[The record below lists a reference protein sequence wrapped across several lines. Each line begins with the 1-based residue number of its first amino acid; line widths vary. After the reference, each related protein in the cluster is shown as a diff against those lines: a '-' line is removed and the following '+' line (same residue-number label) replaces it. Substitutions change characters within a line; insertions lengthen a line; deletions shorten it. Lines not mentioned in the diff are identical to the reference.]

1 MANVAEFRLLGPV
14 EVLVHGQQQPLGG
27 PRQRAVVA
35 AMLLHANEEV
45 RTNQLLKLVW
55 SDAPNSAASNLR
67 TYLTRLRRTL
77 SVPGEPEPRLRTLR
91 GGGHVLTVR
100 PGELDLATFSEH
112 AALGEQA
119 GDESVTRTHLSRALD
134 VWRGRALDDIAL
146 GPALEV
152 EATRLEVQRDRVRER
167 LLRARFALGEYD
179 ELIPELRALLRQ
191 NPLWESLVSMLM
203 LSLHRTG
210 RRAEALEL
218 FRRTRHQLVDDLGVE
233 PGAELQAL
241 HRQLL
246 ADTGDAEERPDRAPT
261 AQMPVRDRPAQLPA
275 DLPAFTGRTPE
286 LARLADPQT
295 SPQTVVIS
303 AIDGMAGVGKT
314 TLAVHAAHRL
324 APWYSDGQLF
334 IDLHGHTTGAA
345 PLDPGEALDRFLRS
359 LGVPAQDIPDNTE
372 ARAALY
378 RSQLADRRV
387 LVVLDNAQSEAQVRP
402 LLPGADSCR
411 TLITSRRQLSGLE
424 HVQPLTLDVL
434 PLSDAIALLTT
445 ICTPQRLAGEP
456 PELVEEVVEL
466 CGRLPLAI
474 RIAAMRLRARP
485 SWPLS
490 HLRDRLSDQQ
500 RQLAELQTTEHS
512 VAAAFNLSYSGLD
525 PPQQRMVELLG
536 KHPGVDIDSHA
547 AAALA
552 GWTVAEADEVLEEIC
567 GAHLILQP
575 TPGRYNMH
583 NLVHAYAANLP
594 SEVDTA
600 AIRRLADYYLHTAD
614 AADRA
619 IHPPRPLRPLVPRDP
634 SIAVPS
640 FADSQQALRWG
651 DIVYQNVPHLT
662 REAKT
667 RGLLEHAWQLPWR
680 LAGYLFVR
688 NRWSDSVP
696 MYLVALD
703 AVRELGDRY
712 GEGEILVGLAFGHA
726 QLKHHR
732 ESVDYYVG
740 AIAASREVGNKW
752 TEGFS
757 TMGLA
762 DEYRRLGQFDI
773 AIESHLHALEV
784 YREIDDV
791 YGQCITLAHLGG
803 AYRDLGRLE
812 DAADCYRQ
820 AAEDSVRID
829 NQYGIGQALNGL
841 GTVERLLGRTSDA
854 SVTATR
860 AIALCREIGDRHG
873 EAQALVTLG
882 LVTADSGEAQRLLR
896 TALAVMTELDDPRAE
911 EVRAH
916 LAALTS
922 PA

>member
-1 MANVAEFRLLGPV
+1 MTNVAEFRLLGPV
-14 EVLVHGQQQPLGG
+14 EVLVHGQPQPLGG

-35 AMLLHANEEV
+35 AMLLHANQEV

-55 SDAPNSAASNLR
+55 SDAPSSAASNLR

-77 SVPGEPEPRLRTLR
+77 SVPGEPESRLRTLR

-119 GDESVTRTHLSRALD
+119 GDESVARTHLSRALN

-146 GPALEV
+146 GPALEA
-152 EATRLEVQRDRVRER
+152 EATRLEAQRDRVHER

-218 FRRTRHQLVDDLGVE
+218 FRRTRHQLVEELGVE
-233 PGAELQAL
+233 PGADLRAL

-246 ADTGDAEERPDRAPT
+246 ADADDAEEQPDPAP
-261 AQMPVRDRPAQLPA
+261 AAPAPVRDRPAQLPA

-286 LARLADPQT
+286 LARLADPQNSAHT
-295 SPQTVVIS
+295 TVIS
-303 AIDGMAGVGKT
+303 AIDGMAGVGKS
-314 TLAVHAAHRL
+314 TLAVHAAHQL

-334 IDLHGHTTGAA
+334 IDLHGHTTGVS

-359 LGVPAQDIPDNTE
+359 LGVLAQDIPNNTE

-378 RSQLADRRV
+378 RSQLANRRV

-402 LLPGADSCR
+402 LLPGTDSCR

-434 PLSDAIALLTT
+434 PLPDAIALLTT
-445 ICTPQRLAGEP
+445 ICTPERLAGEP

-474 RIAAMRLRARP
+474 RIAGMRLRARP
-485 SWPLS
+485 AWPLA

-500 RQLAELQTTEHS
+500 RQVAELQTTEHS
-512 VAAAFNLSYSGLD
+512 VEAAFNLSYSDLD
-525 PPQQRMVELLG
+525 PPQRRMVELLG
-536 KHPGVDIDSHA
+536 RHPGVDIDSHA

-552 GWTVAEADEVLEEIC
+552 GWTVAEADDVLEELC
-567 GAHLILQP
+567 GAHLVRQP
-575 TPGRYNMH
+575 TPGRYDMH
-583 NLVHAYAANLP
+583 NLVHAYAANLV

-600 AIRRLADYYLHTAD
+600 AIRRLLDYYLHTAD
-614 AADRA
+614 AADRS
-619 IHPPRPLRPLVPRDP
+619 IHPPRPLRPIVARDP
-634 SIAVPS
+634 GIVVPS
-640 FADSQQALRWG
+640 FADSQQALAWC
-651 DIVYQNVPHLT
+651 DTVFQNVAHLT
-662 REAKT
+662 REAKA
-667 RGLLEHAWQLPWR
+667 RGLLAHAWQLPWR
-680 LAGYLFVR
+680 LAGYMFVR
-688 NRWSDSVP
+688 NRWAEGIQL
-696 MYLVALD
+696 YLIALD
-703 AVRELGDRY
+703 ATTELGDRY
-712 GEGEILVGLAFGHA
+712 GESEILVGLAFAHS
-726 QLKHHR
+726 QLKHHG
-732 ESVDYYVG
+732 ESVAYYIE
-740 AIAASREVGNKW
+740 AIVASREVGNKW

-762 DEYRRLGQFDI
+762 DEYRRLGQFGN

-791 YGQCITLAHLGG
+791 FGQCITLAHLGDT
-803 AYRDLGRLE
+803 YRDLGKLE
-812 DAADCYRQ
+812 AAADCYRR
-820 AAEDSVRID
+820 AAEDSVHIG

-841 GTVERLLGRTSDA
+841 GAVERLLGRTDDA
-854 SVTATR
+854 AATATR
-860 AIALCREIGDRHG
+860 AIAVCREIGDRHG

-882 LVTADSGEAQRLLR
+882 LATADADLLR
-896 TALAVMTELDDPRAE
+896 TALAIMIDLDDPRAE
-911 EVRAH
+911 EVGAH
-916 LAALTS
+916 LATLTS